1 MFTTNC
7 LIHSLRSEVRLG
19 PLSYFIPDCDGPT
32 PKAAKKKK
40 PGLSV
45 CQTYAGAA
53 IHADDLRIT
62 AESKDAVSQQ
72 ANVICNFAKTANL
85 KLNASKLGLNDNTR
99 TKKN

>member
-1 MFTTNC
+1 MDQLLNQ
-7 LIHSLRSEVRLG
+7 LK
-19 PLSYFIPDCDGPT
+19 D
-32 PKAAKKKK
+32 KK

-72 ANVICNFAKTANL
+72 ANVICNFAKTVNL
-85 KLNASKLGLNDNTR
+85 KLNTSKLEIVRIGRQYKDERN
-99 TKKN
+99 

>member
-1 MFTTNC
+1 MKGCGELVHQLHQSCACSQLSDQFT
-7 LIHSLRSEVRLG
+7 V
-19 PLSYFIPDCDGPT
+19 
-32 PKAAKKKK
+32 KVKK

-72 ANVICNFAKTANL
+72 ANVILL
-85 KLNASKLGLNDNTR
+85 KVVRIG
-99 TKKN
+99 